1 MPRCAILTLKDLSDF
16 ECYDHLLIK
25 PMKKKGWDCIM
36 VPWDDR
42 NVSWDSFD
50 LAIIRSTWDYQNRLE
65 DFIKVL
71 QKINQSTCILQ
82 NSLELVEWNMDKSY
96 LFDLFEKNIEIVP
109 SLLHKN
115 YKESYIM
122 DSFTLFSE
130 DQLVIKPTISANA
143 DDTYVINKKNLS
155 LMSASL
161 EKKFSNKSYIIQPYI
176 ENIRKEGEYSLIFLG
191 EEHSHTLLK
200 TPKKGDFR
208 VQEEHGGTLQLINE
222 TEERILKTAKKVM
235 KSLPFESL
243 YARVDLVRKDNSF
256 LLMEVEVIEPS
267 LYFNI
272 ALKSA
277 SHFARIV
284 SRKF

>member
-96 LFDLFEKNIEIVP
+96 LFDLFEKNIEDRTFP
-109 SLLHKN
+109 
-115 YKESYIM
+115 
-122 DSFTLFSE
+122 
-130 DQLVIKPTISANA
+130 
-143 DDTYVINKKNLS
+143 
-155 LMSASL
+155 ASQKL
-161 EKKFSNKSYIIQPYI
+161 
-176 ENIRKEGEYSLIFLG
+176 
-191 EEHSHTLLK
+191 
-200 TPKKGDFR
+200 
-208 VQEEHGGTLQLINE
+208 
-222 TEERILKTAKKVM
+222 
-235 KSLPFESL
+235 
-243 YARVDLVRKDNSF
+243 
-256 LLMEVEVIEPS
+256 
-267 LYFNI
+267 
-272 ALKSA
+272 
-277 SHFARIV
+277 
-284 SRKF
+284 